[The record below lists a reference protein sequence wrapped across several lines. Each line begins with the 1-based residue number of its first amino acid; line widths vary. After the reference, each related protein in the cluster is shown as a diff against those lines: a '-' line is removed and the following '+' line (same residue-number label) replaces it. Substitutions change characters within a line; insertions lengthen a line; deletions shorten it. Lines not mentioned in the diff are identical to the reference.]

1 MKNYLLRSVVGVQI
15 ASFVIVG
22 LLVLIT
28 QFINNKVY
36 LYEYE
41 PAQDF
46 LSIVLTPY
54 LYPYQ

>member
-28 QFINNKVY
+28 QFTAVA
-36 LYEYE
+36 L
-41 PAQDF
+41 F
-46 LSIVLTPY
+46 LDSK
-54 LYPYQ
+54 